1 MNPTY
6 LWMIDN
12 EMVGKI
18 SGNLHIIREDL
29 KSMRLEMK
37 ALQDNIEDK
46 HLIDIA
52 KKLSHKINKTV
63 IQN

>member
-1 MNPTY
+1 
-6 LWMIDN
+6 
-12 EMVGKI
+12 MVGKI